1 MFISF
6 SVDFLYF
13 LTSNEHGGKLSIST
27 ASTSVGDSE
36 YGSASPNY
44 VENDVLGSLNFAEMS
59 NITDLSTPVTPQRS
73 SIHSSMFSV
82 QLSWTSADETPS
94 VEKPEVCCYILA
106 KRVHTY
112 MNIRVPFTSVITQP
126 SWSHDGRLVDYQ
138 IFSYFRFS
146 NPTSINF
153 CDASRQTINKLVNE
167 LRL

>member
-94 VEKPEVCCYILA
+94 VEKPEVCCYIYWLQECI
-106 KRVHTY
+106 H
-112 MNIRVPFTSVITQP
+112 I
-126 SWSHDGRLVDYQ
+126 
-138 IFSYFRFS
+138 
-146 NPTSINF
+146 
-153 CDASRQTINKLVNE
+153 
-167 LRL
+167 